1 MLGSASARDLAALRS
16 SLEALPD
23 LQRLLGGCAA
33 VAWQRLAGEI
43 EPLPELTAE
52 LQRGL
57 ADEPR
62 SLGCQKLSG
71 EDKYRLRQGNYRVV
85 YLIEDGAQAV
95 VVFKV
100 GHRRDVYR

>member
-1 MLGSASARDLAALRS
+1 MAAYRLLIKQSAAKE
-16 SLEALPD
+16 LEAVPEKD
-23 LQRLLGGCAA
+23 RQRI
-33 VAWQRLAGEI
+33 VERIQ
-43 EPLPELTAE
+43 
-52 LQRGL
+52 GL

-62 SLGCQKLSG
+62 PLGCQKLSG

-100 GHRRDVYR
+100 GHRCDVYR